1 MSFDSSK
8 VIQICGL
15 SLAIAAITA
24 TPLLTIHAFR
34 GWLKLLRTQL
44 PPWRSALG
52 LTSIASTFV
61 CWFGYV
67 SYFFLLMPLGIGIDG
82 WHWIIFEV
90 LTLLLGIILALAL
103 KSPYRA
109 LTLSAG
115 LLMLIVVWASV
126 NF

>member
-52 LTSIASTFV
+52 LISIASI
-61 CWFGYV
+61 
-67 SYFFLLMPLGIGIDG
+67 LLMPLGIGIDG

-103 KSPYRA
+103 KSPSRA

>member
-8 VIQICGL
+8 VIQICNL
-15 SLAIAAITA
+15 SVAIAAITA
-24 TPLLTIHAFR
+24 TPLLTILALR
-34 GWLKLLRTQL
+34 GWRKRLRTQL
-44 PPWRSALG
+44 PRWRSALG

-61 CWFGYV
+61 CWLGYV
-67 SYFFLLMPLGIGIDG
+67 SFFFLLIPLRIWIDG

-90 LTLLLGIILALAL
+90 LTLLVGFILALAL
-103 KSPYRA
+103 KSPSRA

>member
-8 VIQICGL
+8 ITQICGL
-15 SLAIAAITA
+15 SLAIAAIAA
-24 TPLLTIHAFR
+24 TPLLTILALR
-34 GWLKLLRTQL
+34 GWVKRLRTQL
-44 PPWRSALG
+44 PRWRSALG

-61 CWFGYV
+61 CWLGYIG
-67 SYFFLLMPLGIGIDG
+67 SFFLLMPLGIRIDS
-82 WHWIIFEV
+82 WHWIIFAV
-90 LTLLLGIILALAL
+90 LTLLLGFILALAL
-103 KSPYRA
+103 KSPSRA